1 MKVSIITVC
10 LNSEKTIRDTI
21 ASVLSQDFPNIEY
34 IIIDGGSKDKTLSI
48 VHEYED
54 RIEKIINE
62 PDEGLYD
69 AMNKGINIASGE
81 VIGIL
86 NSDDFFENDNI
97 INVVVNAFEKN
108 PTVDL
113 VFGDLVY
120 VRPDNLNQIVRY
132 YSSLNFRSWK
142 PRFGWIPPHPS
153 TFMKRSVY
161 EKFGV
166 YNVSFKIAADYEFF
180 VRVLQVHKLS
190 FYQIPKV
197 LVRMR
202 VGGVSTS
209 GFKSSYRL
217 TQEIVKAC
225 KLNGIYTNLFFVLT
239 KIPFKLIELYKRPK

>member
-54 RIEKIINE
+54 RIGKIINE

-97 INVVVNAFEKN
+97 INVVVNAFKKN

-153 TFMKRSVY
+153 TFIKRSVY

-239 KIPFKLIELYKRPK
+239 KIPFKLVELYKRPK

>member
-225 KLNGIYTNLFFVLT
+225 KLNGIYTNLFFVLSHFSVKKSVT
-239 KIPFKLIELYKRPK
+239 

>member
-153 TFMKRSVY
+153 TFIKRSVY

-239 KIPFKLIELYKRPK
+239 KIPFKLVELYKRPK

>member
-239 KIPFKLIELYKRPK
+239 KIPFKLVELYKRPK

>member
-1 MKVSIITVC
+1 MKISIITVC

-54 RIEKIINE
+54 RIGKIINE

-97 INVVVNAFEKN
+97 INVVVNAFKKN

-153 TFMKRSVY
+153 TFIKRSVY

-239 KIPFKLIELYKRPK
+239 KIPFKLVELYKRPK

>member
-54 RIEKIINE
+54 RIGKIINE

-239 KIPFKLIELYKRPK
+239 KIPFKLVELYKRPK

>member
-1 MKVSIITVC
+1 MKISIITVC

-21 ASVLSQDFPNIEY
+21 TSVLSQNFADVEY

-54 RIEKIINE
+54 SIDKIVSE

-69 AMNKGINIASGE
+69 AMNKGISFASGE

-97 INVVVNAFEKN
+97 IKVVVNAFEQN

-120 VRPDNLNQIVRY
+120 VRPNNLGQIIRY

-142 PRFGWIPPHPS
+142 PRFGWIPPHPA
-153 TFMKRSVY
+153 TFIKRSVY

-166 YNVSFKIAADYEFF
+166 YNLSFKIAADYDFF

-202 VGGVSTS
+202 IGGVSTS
-209 GFKSSYRL
+209 GFRNSYRL